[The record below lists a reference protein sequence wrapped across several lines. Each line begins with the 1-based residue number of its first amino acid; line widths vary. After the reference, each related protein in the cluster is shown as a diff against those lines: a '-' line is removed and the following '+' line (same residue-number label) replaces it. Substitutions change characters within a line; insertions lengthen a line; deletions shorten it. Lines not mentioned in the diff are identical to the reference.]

1 MMVDRRAQRDGGP
14 PRASGRYFA
23 TGLVAG
29 LVVSVIVAAALGL
42 GGRWWHLGKRPLV
55 FDVVFERAWGLR
67 AGTPVRVLGIDAGVV
82 RSVHVVEVPEEGW
95 RVAVRAELYDAAR
108 WSHVLTEH
116 SVFRPMRAGVL
127 GEMVLDVVPG
137 GQGRPLRDGS
147 VVAGSAPLD
156 ATTAVRALAGLAQRL
171 QDLVDGRRP
180 GDPSI
185 RRILRD
191 IEDTVRTLRDVV
203 RKLR

>member
-1 MMVDRRAQRDGGP
+1 MTNERHARREGGAS
-14 PRASGRYFA
+14 RAPGRYFA

-29 LVVSVIVAAALGL
+29 LVIAVIVAAALGL
-42 GGRWWHLGKRPLV
+42 GGRWWHLGERPLV

-67 AGTPVRVLGIDAGVV
+67 VGAPVRVLGIEAGTV
-82 RSVHVVEVPEEGW
+82 RALHVVEVPGEGW
-95 RVAVRAELYDAAR
+95 RVAVRVELYDSAR
-108 WSHVLTEH
+108 WSAVLSDH

-127 GEMVLDVVPG
+127 GEMLLDVVPG
-137 GQGRPLRDGS
+137 GQGAPLEDGA
-147 VVAGSAPLD
+147 VVAGSAPAD
-156 ATTAVRALAGLAQRL
+156 ATTAVRALAALARRL
-171 QDLVDGRRP
+171 RDLVDGRQP

-191 IEDTVRTLRDVV
+191 IEETVRTLRDVV